1 MSENAAAAGG
11 VTPVTIYGRTYR
23 LRGDGDDAY
32 LNELAAMVDGRMRE
46 AAGGSGTADTL
57 KVAILTCLNLADE
70 CVRARHGSTGSPSRR
85 DDDLEDRMARMVARL
100 EQALGS

>member
-1 MSENAAAAGG
+1 MSEHSAGSAG
-11 VTPVTIYGRTYR
+11 VTPVTIFGRTYR

-46 AAGGSGTADTL
+46 AAGASGTADTL

-70 CVRARHGSTGSPSRR
+70 CLRAHPDGPSSKK
-85 DDDLEDRMARMVARL
+85 DDELDGRIARMIAQL
-100 EQALGS
+100 DQALAS